1 MGVCIM
7 NRRIAY
13 LGIACMTVLLSACA
27 DMGNIKPQAQRMDAN
42 TLGGGSA
49 ISHSAT
55 NDAAL
60 WPQQQWWHAYGD
72 AQLDALIATALS
84 DSPSLHLSLIHI

>member
-55 NDAAL
+55 NDAA
-60 WPQQQWWHAYGD
+60 PVSY
-72 AQLDALIATALS
+72 T
-84 DSPSLHLSLIHI
+84 HLTLPTKA